1 MYVTEM
7 GLPDKVKLS
16 MKYGLIKT
24 RVAVA
29 VASITLMVT
38 LLFRIMRGACL
49 KCLLRLEAGQIVTL
63 RHPESNSLNSTSC

>member
-38 LLFRIMRGACL
+38 LLFRIM
-49 KCLLRLEAGQIVTL
+49 
-63 RHPESNSLNSTSC
+63 